1 MKKTAQQ
8 PSPLDNSQIQ
18 HYREQGYLC
27 PIDVLDQT
35 DAIRLRA
42 ALEGAEDLQG
52 HPLDRLQCNKSYLLF
67 DWADELV
74 HHPAILDA
82 VESLIGPD
90 ILCYMTNLFTKEAG
104 SQSYVSMHQDAA
116 YWGVDADDVVT
127 AWVALSPATKNSGVM
142 KIEPGS
148 HKKILPQVNTYAK
161 DNLLT
166 RGQEI
171 ASEHLDSDRQI
182 YMDLQPGQMS
192 LHHYLLVHGSDANT
206 TSDRRIG
213 FAIRYVAA
221 SANKIGQPE
230 SALLVRGKNSGNF
243 IMEKRTRHLSH
254 KARIREHTR
263 ALRRQMQNIFEP
275 EENAGLKEKLRLRAT
290 KTLGTGLSYWKELT
304 AR

>member
-1 MKKTAQQ
+1 MPAQQ
-8 PSPLDNSQIQ
+8 QDRHFLSSDQIQ
-18 HYREQGYLC
+18 QYQDQGYLC
-27 PIDVLDQT
+27 PIDVLD
-35 DAIRLRA
+35 DASAIRLRG

-52 HPLDRLQCNKSYLLF
+52 QPLDRLQCNKSYLLF

-82 VESLIGPD
+82 VESLLGPN

-116 YWGVDADDVVT
+116 YWGVEADDVIT
-127 AWVALSPATKNSGVM
+127 AWVALSPATRKSGVM

-171 ASEHLDSDRQI
+171 AADNLDESRQI
-182 YMDLQPGQMS
+182 YMELQPGQMS

-206 TSDRRIG
+206 SNDRRIG

-221 SANKIGQPE
+221 NANKIGNPE
-230 SALLVRGKNSGNF
+230 SALLVRGENSGNF
-243 IMEKRTRHLSH
+243 IMEKRTRNLPR
-254 KARIREHTR
+254 KARVREHTR
-263 ALRRQMQNIFEP
+263 ALRRQMHNLFEP
-275 EENAGLKEKLRLRAT
+275 DSKASRKEKIRLKAT
-290 KTLGTGLSYWKELT
+290 KTLGIGLSYWKELL